1 MHLVPETFTHDG
13 RLANILGA
21 CPFLTVA
28 LDVVLHDIGFFCAKR
43 DNDVAT
49 YSKDRIDQM
58 LVDRGVDAP
67 SIIESVLPRAI
78 DGFEQTAFAFP
89 CMRKRID
96 DDDSIACVSEKLDS
110 FFVTS
115 RRKCTWNE
123 IAVLIDFSQVDDVM
137 WEAVLKQLRRGVFR

>member
-28 LDVVLHDIGFFCAKR
+28 LDVVLHDIGVFCAKR

-49 YSKDRIDQM
+49 CSKNGIDQV

-67 SIIESVLPRAI
+67 SIIEGVLTGAI
-78 DGFEQTAFAFP
+78 DSFKQTAFAFP
-89 CMRKRID
+89 GMRKRID
-96 DDDSIACVSEKLDS
+96 DDDIIACVGEKLDS
-110 FFVTS
+110 LFVTS
-115 RRKCTWNE
+115 RRKRTWNQ
-123 IAVLIDFSQVDDVM
+123 ITVLIDFSQVDDVM
-137 WEAVLKQLRRGVFR
+137 WEA